1 MPSFPESD
9 GAAYRRGTVFG
20 LTVAEVFILLLFLL
34 LLLFVSLDQEWVV
47 VADEVKEVKEQLVEV
62 TAERD
67 ELKQSALSAE
77 VLRNRIRTL
86 GRQRDNAKQQVKK
99 AEQELADALQM
110 LGGEEGKLV
119 EEVQKQ
125 RERAEQL
132 EEEANRQKER
142 VRQLESEVG
151 AMVTLLEKG
160 VNPPCWYHK
169 VDDPNKSSGK
179 REKPYYSFDI
189 GVFDDHLIVRRI
201 PAPQGGAED
210 DSSRSFADEAE
221 YLRFDTLP
229 YDQRLSDSEFEQHFS
244 PVSLAG
250 KNREVR
256 SYPCIFWVRVWDQTA
271 PGAKVRWK
279 QAHDGELEGLFGTYQ
294 VQDDPWMLAAPRS

>member
-1 MPSFPESD
+1 MQDSPDSD

-34 LLLFVSLDQEWVV
+34 LLLFVSLNQDWVATAEEV
-47 VADEVKEVKEQLVEV
+47 GEVEDELIEI

-67 ELKQSALSAE
+67 KLKQDAQ
-77 VLRNRIRTL
+77 VQRDRIRTL
-86 GRQRDNAKQQVKK
+86 GLQRDHANQQVKK

-151 AMVTLLEKG
+151 EMVTLLEKG

-201 PAPQGGAED
+201 SPPHGGAED
-210 DSSRSFADEAE
+210 DNGRSFADEAE
-221 YLRFDTLP
+221 YLKFDALP
-229 YDQRLSDSEFEQHFS
+229 YDQRLSDVEFEQHFS

-294 VQDDPWMLAAPRS
+294 VQDDPWMFATPSS

>member
-1 MPSFPESD
+1 MQDSPDSD

-34 LLLFVSLDQEWVV
+34 LLLFVSLNQEWV
-47 VADEVKEVKEQLVEV
+47 ATAEEVGEVEGELIEV

-67 ELKQSALSAE
+67 KLKQDAE
-77 VLRNRIRTL
+77 VLRDRIRTL

-110 LGGEEGKLV
+110 LDGGEGEIVK
-119 EEVQKQ
+119 EVQKQ

-132 EEEANRQKER
+132 EEDANQQEER
-142 VRQLESEVG
+142 VQQLESELG
-151 AMVTLLEKG
+151 EMVTLLEKG

-210 DSSRSFADEAE
+210 DSSGSFADEAE
-221 YLRFDTLP
+221 YLKFDTLP

-244 PVSLAG
+244 PISLAG

-294 VQDDPWMLAAPRS
+294 VKDDPWMFATPSS